1 MPLDKLIERILS
13 DARERAERITSEAQM
28 RRMEMISEAN
38 REEEALSRRIV
49 EAAKRAA
56 DEEKKQRTTMAALEA
71 RKAILEEKQALISEV
86 FERALKA
93 LVGLPQEQY
102 VELMVGMLVAVMDD
116 KDGQLI
122 LSAVDRQRVGEEIV
136 ARANSTLEGSARRG
150 RVSLSSRTRDIA
162 GGFILFTEGVEIND
176 SFEAQIE
183 SRRLELE
190 PLVVEIL
197 FSERAQE

>member
-13 DARERAERITSEAQM
+13 DAREKAERITSEAQM

-38 REEEALSRRIV
+38 REEEALGRRIV